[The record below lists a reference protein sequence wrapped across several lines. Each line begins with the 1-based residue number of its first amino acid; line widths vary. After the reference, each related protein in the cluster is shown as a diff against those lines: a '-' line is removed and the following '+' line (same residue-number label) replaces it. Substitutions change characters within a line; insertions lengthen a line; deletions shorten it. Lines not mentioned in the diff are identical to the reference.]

1 LRNHACGFHQAVVLA
16 AYRNKLKTKISSQ
29 QEKESAMLSTVIYL
43 LAALRRALRKSG
55 RGLFM
60 IAEVFAEALEQSHAA
75 RRKYPFA
82 E

>member
-1 LRNHACGFHQAVVLA
+1 
-16 AYRNKLKTKISSQ
+16 
-29 QEKESAMLSTVIYL
+29 MLPTVIYL

-60 IAEVFAEALEQSHAA
+60 IAEVFGEALEQSHAVRGGSIRSRITRRGPNRSGDQA
-75 RRKYPFA
+75 RL